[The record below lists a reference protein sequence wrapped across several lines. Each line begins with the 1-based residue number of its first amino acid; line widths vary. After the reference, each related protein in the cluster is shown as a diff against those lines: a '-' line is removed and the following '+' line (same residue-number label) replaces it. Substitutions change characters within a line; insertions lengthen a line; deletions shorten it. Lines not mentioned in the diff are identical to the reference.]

1 MKFYSDFCI
10 KLEQS
15 YIGQNKEI
23 GINLKRTLFKDLEI
37 IDGYEKY
44 WVLDKGL
51 VKIGEKIKICDLKFL
66 FFC

>member
-1 MKFYSDFCI
+1 MRFYLYFCI

-15 YIGQNKEI
+15 YIESKEI
-23 GINLKRTLFKDLEI
+23 AINLKRMLFKDLEI

-51 VKIGEKIKICDLKFL
+51 VKIGEEI
-66 FFC
+66 